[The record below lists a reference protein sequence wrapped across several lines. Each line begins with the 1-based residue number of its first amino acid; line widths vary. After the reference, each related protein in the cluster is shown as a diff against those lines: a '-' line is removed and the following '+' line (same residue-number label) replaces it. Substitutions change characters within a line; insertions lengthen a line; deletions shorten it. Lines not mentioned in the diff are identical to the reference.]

1 MKISCLP
8 VSLFGAVQSG
18 EMSVKDWASEAKR
31 IGFDGCDLSMLM
43 ITGHTQTYL
52 DSLRRDFESVGLPVV
67 MATTYPDFTHPDA
80 KQRQREM
87 DYLMRDIALCDQ
99 LGIGYLRILAGQK
112 HDGVGLEEGISLAS
126 EHLCQID
133 MMARKYDVKL
143 VFENHAKP
151 GAWDNVDFSYPI
163 DIFYAVFD
171 KLKDSNIRL
180 NFDIGNIVAQ
190 GKDPMEVLERVI
202 DRVETVH
209 ISDMAEYGRFAPVE
223 IGTGACPIRRVIERL
238 NEYGFDGWYCIE
250 EASGHGIGGIAN
262 AYSYVRKLSEE
273 LA

>member
-8 VSLFGAVQSG
+8 VSIFSAVQSG
-18 EMSVKDWASEAKR
+18 KMSLKDWASEAKK
-31 IGFDGCDLSMLM
+31 IGFDGCDISLLML
-43 ITGHTQTYL
+43 TGHTQTYL
-52 DSLRRDFESVGLPVV
+52 DSVRRDLASVGLPVV

-99 LGIGYLRILAGQK
+99 LGVRYLRVLAGQK
-112 HDGVGLEEGISLAS
+112 HDGVGLEEGICLAA

-133 MMARKYDVKL
+133 MMAKKYDVKL

-163 DIFYAVFD
+163 DIFYEVFD
-171 KLKDSNIRL
+171 RLKGSNIRL
-180 NFDIGNIVAQ
+180 NFDIGNIAAQ
-190 GKDPMEVLERVI
+190 GKDPLEVLERVI

-209 ISDMAEYGRFAPVE
+209 ISDMAEYGKFAPVE
-223 IGTGACPIRRVIERL
+223 IGTGVCPILEVIERL
-238 NEYGFDGWYCIE
+238 NEYGFNGWYSIE
-250 EASGHGIGGIAN
+250 EASGHGMEGIINSYA
-262 AYSYVRKLSEE
+262 YVRKLSEE
-273 LA
+273 LE